1 MPTNSYFTQG
11 TSGEQQ
17 LVEDLVVEQIK
28 MFGVEVY
35 YIPRTLV
42 SEDTVLGEDSLNSF
56 DSAYQI
62 EAYLE
67 NVQGFGGDGDLFSK
81 FV

>member
-28 MFGVEVY
+28 MFGVELY
-35 YIPRTLV
+35 YIPKTLV

-62 EAYLE
+62 EGCLLYTSPSPRDS
-67 NVQGFGGDGDLFSK
+67 V
-81 FV
+81 

>member
-35 YIPRTLV
+35 YIP
-42 SEDTVLGEDSLNSF
+42 EH
-56 DSAYQI
+56 
-62 EAYLE
+62 
-67 NVQGFGGDGDLFSK
+67 
-81 FV
+81 